1 MGSANVVFVLLALT
15 LASHALPMEDRC
27 HLPAHLRPLSC
38 DSQNDK
44 RQAGFENAVPG
55 LGKGIKLPK
64 TKNRHPPPT
73 TRKSPPPPTTRKSP
87 PPPTTRKSPP
97 PPTTKKPPPPS
108 TTKNTPPETD
118 RPASSITK
126 ATPTKTSSPSATK
139 ATTQTGSPSASGSP
153 KTESPSST
161 KSGAQSSKTGAPSS
175 TKADSP
181 SGTLTSAN
189 PDVTADVPSTGW
201 KPKLDAAGKVIGYFL
216 DGTNTVMTVL
226 EYNKKYGGGGESL
239 SAEPSGTLSVDPN
252 ATIDPEDGA
261 SVTAAT
267 EGEPS
272 ATAEAGGATGN
283 PDTVP
288 GGGDTVERRAWK
300 DLQELFE
307 KFGHGKIPTL

>member
-1 MGSANVVFVLLALT
+1 MGSVNVVFVLLALT

-44 RQAGFENAVPG
+44 RQAGFANAVPG

-73 TRKSPPPPTTRKSP
+73 TRKPPPPPTTRKSP

-108 TTKNTPPETD
+108 TTKNTPSETD

-161 KSGAQSSKTGAPSS
+161 KSVAQSSKTGAPSS

-189 PDVTADVPSTGW
+189 PDVTADGPSS
-201 KPKLDAAGKVIGYFL
+201 AGKVIGYFL

-239 SAEPSGTLSVDPN
+239 SAEP
-252 ATIDPEDGA
+252 A
-261 SVTAAT
+261 TAAT

-272 ATAEAGGATGN
+272 ATAEAGDATGN
-283 PDTVP
+283 PDAVP
-288 GGGDTVERRAWK
+288 GGDAVERRAWK
-300 DLQELFE
+300 DLQEL
-307 KFGHGKIPTL
+307 